1 MREPGES
8 YISVAAGLATVRV
21 PSREPTVPSDDAF
34 IQITAAFGAD
44 DRAAWA
50 WAANVLRWLLD
61 GGSFNPDGA
70 LGLYGC
76 PER

>member
-1 MREPGES
+1 M
-8 YISVAAGLATVRV
+8 
-21 PSREPTVPSDDAF
+21 PSDDAF